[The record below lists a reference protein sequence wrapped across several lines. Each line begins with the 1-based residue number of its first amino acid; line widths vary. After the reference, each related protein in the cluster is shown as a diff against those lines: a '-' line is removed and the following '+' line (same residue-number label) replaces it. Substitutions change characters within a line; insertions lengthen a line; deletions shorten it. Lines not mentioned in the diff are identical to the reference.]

1 VGQTIGDVR
10 EVMIDGPAGVRNCAL
25 YQRPTYEA
33 SRRRLV
39 WPNGVVAYAF
49 SAHEPESLRGPQFA
63 AAWCDA
69 KTIWA
74 GIISVMAV
82 LSGFA
87 GFPLDATTKNVL
99 VENAL
104 QLVTAIAGIFAILGR
119 ISASTRIS
127 SSLNSN

>member
-1 VGQTIGDVR
+1 MIGTK
-10 EVMIDGPAGVRNCAL
+10 PW
-25 YQRPTYEA
+25 YT
-33 SRRRLV
+33 S
-39 WPNGVVAYAF
+39 
-49 SAHEPESLRGPQFA
+49 
-63 AAWCDA
+63 

-74 GIISVMAV
+74 GIISVMAA